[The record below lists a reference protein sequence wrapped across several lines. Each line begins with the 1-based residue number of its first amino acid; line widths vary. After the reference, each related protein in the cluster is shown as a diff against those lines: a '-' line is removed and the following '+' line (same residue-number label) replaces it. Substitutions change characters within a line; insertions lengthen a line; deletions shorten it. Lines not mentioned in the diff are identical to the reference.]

1 LQQYLF
7 YSTETKEMIGT
18 FLRSVRRSQRRRC
31 SVQLSAEDWREAE
44 VLDGGTGGMLVEL
57 DSSLLTIIE
66 LENDR
71 VPPVDTEAC

>member
-7 YSTETKEMIGT
+7 YSAETEEMIGT

-31 SVQLSAEDWREAE
+31 SVQLSAEDWQEAE